1 MENIRKVQ
9 VELLMMKTTI
19 YKMKNILDQI
29 NSRLDTEK
37 EKKISELEYSAIET
51 IQNKIQRKKIILK
64 NEKSTGHLR
73 DNLKTPNISVNEV
86 PKGGGE

>member
-37 EKKISELEYSAIET
+37 EKK
-51 IQNKIQRKKIILK
+51 
-64 NEKSTGHLR
+64 
-73 DNLKTPNISVNEV
+73 SVNLNTQQQ
-86 PKGGGE
+86 KLFKIKYRGRKLF